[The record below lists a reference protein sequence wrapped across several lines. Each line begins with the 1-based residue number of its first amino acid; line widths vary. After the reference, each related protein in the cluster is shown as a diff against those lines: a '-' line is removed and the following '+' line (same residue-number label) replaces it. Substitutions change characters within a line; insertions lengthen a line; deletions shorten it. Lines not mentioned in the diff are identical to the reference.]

1 MAANRLAG
9 KLDGWVWACIYLG
22 LLLLGLGLA
31 VTSTDGPLG
40 WTIATAG
47 MLLIAL
53 GIVLVWARSRLKTPL

>member
-1 MAANRLAG
+1 MGAKRAAG

-31 VTSTDGPLG
+31 VTRTDSALG
-40 WTIATAG
+40 WTIASAG
-47 MLLIAL
+47 MLLIAV

>member
-1 MAANRLAG
+1 MDAERSAG

-31 VTSTDGPLG
+31 VTRTDSPLG

-47 MLLIAL
+47 MLLIAV
-53 GIVLVWARSRLKTPL
+53 GIALVWVRSRLKIPS

>member
-1 MAANRLAG
+1 MDAKRAAG

-31 VTSTDGPLG
+31 VTRIDSALG
-40 WTIATAG
+40 WTIASAG
-47 MLLIAL
+47 MLLIAV

>member
-1 MAANRLAG
+1 MAANRVAG

-22 LLLLGLGLA
+22 MLLLGLGLA
-31 VTSTDGPLG
+31 VTRSDSALG
-40 WTIATAG
+40 WTIATIG

>member
-1 MAANRLAG
+1 MDAKRAAG

-31 VTSTDGPLG
+31 VTRTDGPLG